1 MGLKLTLLGGFDLRH
16 EDGRAIEL
24 AGAKDRAL
32 LAFIA
37 IRPGIDHPREK
48 AADLL
53 WGEHGEAQARDSL
66 KHALIRLRQAL
77 GSAIQADRRSLRLE
91 PGQIQVD
98 VAEALRLLQEGS
110 GEALKQAAQLCR
122 GEFLE
127 ELNVRSG
134 AFDEWL
140 QVERPR
146 LRQAQEA
153 ILGRLI
159 EHATQRGDLEAAADA
174 ARRMQQIEPLH
185 EGAGRALMQLLH
197 AQGRSVEA
205 LRLYER
211 LRAGLQGEFGVAPEP
226 ATTQLYQA
234 IRAGRAASG
243 DARNE
248 SGPTPNPPTSKPAVA
263 VLPFSNLS
271 DDPGQQYFSDGITDD
286 IITELSRFRPL
297 LVIARQS
304 CFAFRGT
311 QLTVPQIAA
320 KLGVAYIV
328 EGSVRRSG
336 DRVRINAQLV
346 DAALGSQLWA
356 ERYDRAL
363 EDIFAVQDEV
373 ARAVAAAVSG
383 RVEVVNRER
392 VVRLGPTELHAY
404 DLVLRA
410 RAYTLEYTRADNARA
425 LACAERAAALD
436 PSSARAAAHAA
447 WCHFYDFMACW
458 QANPRKSLE
467 LANEQAR
474 RAVALD
480 ETDCFPRTV
489 RGIVRIF
496 LREYDEARSD
506 MLAALDLNP
515 NDFLAR
521 RFYGVFLATVGQA
534 EEAIEQVEMG
544 RRLNPFDTRW
554 VPWNLG
560 IVYFSARRY
569 EDAIAALTQ
578 AHKPINEVRGWLAA
592 SYAHAGRIAEARATL
607 DEFLNVARTDM
618 AVFPGTR
625 LTRLG
630 GLLALRPGISRPEGL
645 RPPVRRDCARR
656 GSRTEATQVA
666 RPSRSH
672 SAESLYLATSFPS
685 LSSSPRQPASRSA
698 AVSPPSSSAICS
710 VNCRRVPDPSAT
722 SSMVVSEAEI
732 GVSPRAIV

>member
-1 MGLKLTLLGGFDLRH
+1 M
-16 EDGRAIEL
+16 
-24 AGAKDRAL
+24 
-32 LAFIA
+32 
-37 IRPGIDHPREK
+37 
-48 AADLL
+48 
-53 WGEHGEAQARDSL
+53 
-66 KHALIRLRQAL
+66 
-77 GSAIQADRRSLRLE
+77 
-91 PGQIQVD
+91 
-98 VAEALRLLQEGS
+98 AEALRLLQEGS
-110 GEALKQAAQLCR
+110 GEALEQAAQLCR

-127 ELNVRSG
+127 ELNVRSA

-159 EHATQRGDLEAAADA
+159 EHATQRGDLETAADA
-174 ARRMQQIEPLH
+174 ARRMQQLEPLH

-197 AQGRSVEA
+197 AQERSVEA

-211 LRAGLQGEFGVAPEP
+211 LRAGLQVEFGVPPEP

-243 DARNE
+243 DGPGTS

-467 LANEQAR
+467 LAYEQAR

-496 LREYDEARSD
+496 RREYDEARSD

-569 EDAIAALTQ
+569 DDAVAALTQ

-607 DEFLNVARTDM
+607 DEFLHVARTDM

-625 LTRLG
+625 LRDWEA
-630 GLLALRPGISRPEGL
+630 LLALRPGISRPEGL
-645 RPPVRRDCARR
+645 RPPVRRTAQGGARGLRRRRSRDQAGPTQRNRSTSRPPSPACPAARASPPRARR
-656 GSRTEATQVA
+656 RCRHRRAALSA
-666 RPSRSH
+666 R
-672 SAESLYLATSFPS
+672 
-685 LSSSPRQPASRSA
+685 
-698 AVSPPSSSAICS
+698 
-710 VNCRRVPDPSAT
+710 
-722 SSMVVSEAEI
+722 
-732 GVSPRAIV
+732 